1 MAKIVTLKELSKVLD
16 AHKTKGE
23 KIVFTNGCFDI
34 IHVGHVR
41 YLREAKAL
49 GDILVVA
56 MNSDLSIR
64 EIKGPNRPITPQTE
78 RADVLSELSS
88 IDYVTVFDE
97 PTPLKVIEEVKPD
110 ILVKGED
117 WKEDEIVGT
126 DVVKAAGGSVVRIKL
141 VEGASTTRVIERIIA
156 KTKNSNF

>member
-1 MAKIVTLKELSKVLD
+1 MANILDLKELTKVID
-16 AHKTKGE
+16 AQKADGK

-34 IHVGHVR
+34 IHAGHVR
-41 YLREAKAL
+41 YLRDAKAL

-64 EIKGPNRPITPQTE
+64 EIKGPKRPITPQAE
-78 RADVLSELSS
+78 RAEVLSELSS

-97 PTPLKVIEEVKPD
+97 PTPLKVIETVKPD

-117 WKEDEIVGT
+117 WGEGEIVGA

-141 VEGASTTRVIERIIA
+141 VEGLSTTTIIKRI
-156 KTKNSNF
+156 F

>member
-1 MAKIVTLKELSKVLD
+1 MANILDLKELTKVID
-16 AHKTKGE
+16 AHKADGR

-34 IHVGHVR
+34 IHAGHVR
-41 YLREAKAL
+41 YLRDAKAL

-64 EIKGPNRPITPQTE
+64 EIKGPNRPITPQAE

-97 PTPLKVIEEVKPD
+97 PTPLKVIETVKPD

-117 WKEDEIVGT
+117 WGEGEIVGA
-126 DVVKAAGGSVVRIKL
+126 DSVKAAGGRVVRIKL
-141 VEGASTTRVIERIIA
+141 VEGVSTTVIIKRILDSA
-156 KTKNSNF
+156 